1 MTHLAPSPTFSEFGR
16 REPTSAELTMLAEVI
31 RGVAR
36 SHRLKPD
43 EADDFGQT
51 VHLRLLA
58 RNYDVFARFAGRSS
72 LKTYLTV
79 VVVRVLLDWRNA
91 EYGKWRPSKAATQL
105 GDNAV
110 ALEKLI
116 SRDGHSHE
124 SAVATLSAS
133 EHRPD
138 LLELANCLPVRLRRR
153 FASDERLE
161 DLPDPHSIVD
171 LVNREQIR
179 RQQQRLR
186 LALRTAVRSLPS
198 QDRALLHVRFATT
211 ASVQAFGRSRSV
223 PAKELYRR
231 LRKVLRR
238 LRQELTGRGFTRL
251 PTLE

>member
-91 EYGKWRPSKAATQL
+91 E
-105 GDNAV
+105 
-110 ALEKLI
+110 
-116 SRDGHSHE
+116 
-124 SAVATLSAS
+124 
-133 EHRPD
+133 
-138 LLELANCLPVRLRRR
+138 
-153 FASDERLE
+153 
-161 DLPDPHSIVD
+161 
-171 LVNREQIR
+171 
-179 RQQQRLR
+179 
-186 LALRTAVRSLPS
+186 
-198 QDRALLHVRFATT
+198 
-211 ASVQAFGRSRSV
+211 
-223 PAKELYRR
+223 
-231 LRKVLRR
+231 
-238 LRQELTGRGFTRL
+238 
-251 PTLE
+251 